1 MPTVAPTSKQRFWRV
16 FITVAAVV
24 AVAAVV
30 PGLAHVEPAS
40 SPAIESDAPG
50 VAAAAQ
56 QELPVAL
63 RIELLESAWAKHG
76 VVVNDRAVLSRVR
89 VYRYL
94 DRLPEFESL
103 LHVRVREA
111 LEYDTVYSGRWR
123 SSRALIWGPEAARRL
138 TDSTV
143 VFTARVSYAAQ
154 GHSERYWMR
163 ATPGAARPWMVD
175 SITIAGFY
183 YY

>member
-1 MPTVAPTSKQRFWRV
+1 MSKNRFWKNLAYV
-16 FITVAAVV
+16 VLSVPSYGYAAHGR
-24 AVAAVV
+24 
-30 PGLAHVEPAS
+30 PMSIAS
-40 SPAIESDAPG
+40 GTPV
-50 VAAAAQ
+50 VAAALQ
-56 QELPVAL
+56 PELPVAF
-63 RIELLESAWAKHG
+63 RVELLESAWATHG
-76 VVVNDRAVLSRVR
+76 VVVNDRAVLDRLR
-89 VYRYL
+89 VYHYL
-94 DRLPEFESL
+94 DRVPEFESL

-111 LEYDTVYSGRWR
+111 LEYDTVDTGRWR
-123 SSRALIWGPEAARRL
+123 SSRALIWGPDTARRL